1 MNIYENELLEE
12 RPEECIDLLVHLLLD
27 LLLASLRKM
36 TKESQTFS
44 DLADSQLSDRMDIE
58 AF

>member
-12 RPEECIDLLVHLLLD
+12 RLEECTEFLVHLLLD

-44 DLADSQLSDRMDIE
+44 GLADLQLSDRMDME

>member
-1 MNIYENELLEE
+1 MNIYGNELLEE

-36 TKESQTFS
+36 TKESQIFS
-44 DLADSQLSDRMDIE
+44 DLADSRLSDRMDIE